1 MNRRSGI
8 PHSYLPDRAW
18 DGRTEMMAVI
28 RIPDWNA
35 GAWRS
40 RFFPIWAGQVFSLLG
55 SELVQFA
62 LVWWL
67 TKTTGSATVLAGATL
82 VALLPVIV
90 ISPLAGA
97 LVDRWDRRRVMI
109 LADGGIALT
118 SVGLALLFA
127 LGKAEVW
134 HVYVALLFRSAG
146 SAFHWPAMQAATA
159 MMVPDRHLSRIAG
172 LNQGLYGAAAIV
184 APPLGAILLGLLP
197 MHGILAIDVVTA
209 LAAVLPLACVRIPRP
224 ERVLTK
230 ERRPSVLAD
239 LGAGLRFVWSWKPL
253 LAIILVSMSVNVFT
267 NPASSLTPL
276 LVTKHFSGG
285 AIHLAGL
292 QSAFGFGMVGGGTL
306 LGLWGGFRRRIV
318 TVISALFLM
327 GIGFT
332 AVGFMP
338 ATGFGA
344 AVALFGFVGIM
355 SPICDGAML
364 AILQSAV
371 PHEMQ
376 GRVLSLLMSGAKAAA
391 PLGLAVA
398 GPVAD
403 RFGVP
408 VWYAIAGL
416 VMIAGSLLV
425 FVLPGVLRIEEGA
438 GSRKTRPGSMAE
450 SN

>member
-1 MNRRSGI
+1 MTPIS
-8 PHSYLPDRAW
+8 S
-18 DGRTEMMAVI
+18 
-28 RIPDWNA
+28 WNPEL
-35 GAWRS
+35 WRS
-40 RFFPIWAGQVFSLLG
+40 RFFSIWTGQVFSLLG

-67 TKTTGSATVLAGATL
+67 TRTTGSATVLAGATL

-127 LGKAEVW
+127 FGKAEVW
-134 HVYVALLFRSAG
+134 HVYVALLLRSTGA
-146 SAFHWPAMQAATA
+146 AFHWPSMQAATA
-159 MMVPDRHLSRIAG
+159 MMVPERHLARIAG

-184 APPLGAILLGLLP
+184 SPPLGALLLGLLP
-197 MHGILAIDVVTA
+197 MHGILAIDVATAA
-209 LAAVLPLACVRIPRP
+209 LAILPLGFVRIPRP
-224 ERVLTK
+224 LRAPGAEG
-230 ERRPSVLAD
+230 RPSVLAD

-253 LAIILVSMSVNVFT
+253 LAVILVSMTVNVFT

-276 LVTKHFSGG
+276 LITKHFGGG
-285 AIHLAGL
+285 AIQLAGL

-306 LGLWGGFRRRIV
+306 LGLWGGFKRRIF
-318 TVISALFLM
+318 TVIAALFFM
-327 GIGFT
+327 G
-332 AVGFMP
+332 VGF
-338 ATGFGA
+338 ATVGFLPSTAFVGA
-344 AVALFGFVGIM
+344 IAAFGFVGVM

-416 VMIAGSLLV
+416 VMVACSFLV
-425 FVLPGVLRIEEGA
+425 FVLPGVLRIEQGVAAPAGA
-438 GSRKTRPGSMAE
+438 RADAAE
-450 SN
+450 SRAE

>member
-1 MNRRSGI
+1 MHGI
-8 PHSYLPDRAW
+8 
-18 DGRTEMMAVI
+18 E
-28 RIPDWNA
+28 WNA

-40 RFFPIWAGQVFSLLG
+40 RFFPIWTGQVFSLLG

-67 TKTTGSATVLAGATL
+67 TRTTGSATVLAGATL
-82 VALLPVIV
+82 VALLPQIL
-90 ISPLAGA
+90 ISPIAGT
-97 LVDRWDRRRVMI
+97 LVDRWDRRRVMM
-109 LADGGIALT
+109 LADGAIALT
-118 SVGLALLFA
+118 SVALALLFA
-127 LGKAEVW
+127 LGVARVW
-134 HVYVALLFRSAG
+134 HVYVALLFRSTG

-159 MMVPDRHLSRIAG
+159 MMIPDRHLSRIGG
-172 LNQGLYGAAAIV
+172 LNQGLYGFAAIV

-209 LAAVLPLACVRIPRP
+209 LAAVLPLVCVRIPRP
-224 ERVLTK
+224 QRELPA

-267 NPASSLTPL
+267 NPASALSPL
-276 LVTKHFSGG
+276 LVTKHFGGG
-285 AIHLAGL
+285 AIQLAGL
-292 QSAFGFGMVGGGTL
+292 QSAFGFGMVGGGAL
-306 LGLWGGFRRRIV
+306 LGIWGGFKRRIV
-318 TVISALFLM
+318 TVVAALFLM

-344 AVALFGFVGIM
+344 AVAAFGFVGVM
-355 SPICDGAML
+355 SPICDGALL
-364 AILQSAV
+364 AILQSTV

-408 VWYAIAGL
+408 VWYTIAGL
-416 VMIAGSLLV
+416 VMVAGSLLV
-425 FVLPGVLRIEEGA
+425 FVLPGVLRIEEG
-438 GSRKTRPGSMAE
+438 GPPRPGGAAPDSTAKAD
-450 SN
+450 